1 MKKFPAFPA
10 VLYFII
16 MSASIFWGFF
26 SSIEAK
32 NAYADAAAERES
44 CAFEAY
50 LSFSEY
56 IEGMDGASGERLSA
70 LAMCADDA
78 LSRCELFS
86 GGEPHKSLHRFLSEF
101 IRGAVPDG
109 GISPSVICSALLS
122 AGGGSSPE
130 AALASAEGAAELL
143 IFSSDG
149 AASQKSDRHSSLLS
163 NLPEVSEAE
172 AHKIAAQ
179 YAGVGAKLTLA
190 DEDGGVYTYV
200 CGNIVIEITR
210 RGGRLYRLYKF
221 CLGNADGDGE
231 GTTLSAA
238 REMLRRAGFSS
249 PGSRPLSLS
258 ASDAKYDVYDSG
270 GVTLRVS
277 KEKNRCLVFDA
288 AGYYGEYSE

>member
-1 MKKFPAFPA
+1 MRKFPAFPA

-32 NAYADAAAERES
+32 NAYADADAERER

-56 IEGMDGASGERLSA
+56 IEEMDGSSGERLSA

-86 GGEPHKSLHRFLSEF
+86 GVESHKSLHRFLSEF
-101 IRGAVPDG
+101 IKGAAPEG
-109 GISPSVICSALLS
+109 GISPSVIFSALLS

-130 AALASAEGAAELL
+130 AALTSAEVAAELL
-143 IFSSDG
+143 IFPSED
-149 AASQKSDRHSSLLS
+149 AVSQKSDSHSSFLS

-172 AHKIAAQ
+172 AHKIAAE
-179 YAGVGAKLTLA
+179 YAGIGAKLTLA
-190 DEDGGVYTYV
+190 DEDGGIYTYV
-200 CGNIVIEITR
+200 CGNMIIEITR
-210 RGGRLYRLYKF
+210 RGGKLYRLYKF
-221 CLGNADGDGE
+221 CLGDADGNGE
-231 GTTLSAA
+231 TLSAA

-249 PGSRPLSLS
+249 PDIRPLSRVE
-258 ASDAKYDVYDSG
+258 SDANYDVYDFR
-270 GVTLRVS
+270 GVTLRIS

-288 AGYYGEYSE
+288 AGYYGE